1 MNLAVFFFRFGP
13 YHVARLNAVGQRVSL
28 TAIELSGRAMEYAWD
43 PVDAPPTFER
53 VTVFPDHSHRE
64 VSRPVLRRRIG
75 AVLDDA
81 APDAVALPG
90 WDDPGTLAAL
100 DACRSR
106 DIPRVVMSA
115 SSALDAPRT
124 WWREA
129 VKEQVVRSYDAGLVG
144 GTRHADYLQSLGMPT
159 DRTFTGYNVV
169 DNAHFADGAVEARS
183 HADARREAL
192 DLPDRYFLAIGRFI
206 PKKNFARL
214 LDAFARYR
222 TEAADPWDLVLL
234 GDGPLDA
241 DLRAQRADLGLT
253 ESVHLPGFRQYPEL
267 PAYYGLA
274 GAFVHP
280 SLREQWGLVVNE
292 AMAAGLPVAVS
303 DRCGCVPDLVD
314 PGRNGVTFDPNDTD
328 ALVRSLR
335 HLSSD
340 RADRAS
346 MGAASE
352 AIIADWT
359 PDHFATQLLRAADAA
374 IRHRQSHPS
383 TSWMRNGL
391 IHALMRR

>member
-1 MNLAVFFFRFGP
+1 MHLAVLFFRFGP
-13 YHVARLNAVGQRVSL
+13 YHVARLNAVGLRATL
-28 TAIELSGRAMEYAWD
+28 TAIELSGRATEYAWD

-53 VTVFPDHSHRE
+53 VTVFPDRSHRE
-64 VSRPVLRRRIG
+64 VALAVLRDRIG

-100 DACRSR
+100 DACRAR

-144 GTRHADYLQSLGMPT
+144 GTRHAEYLQSLGMPAE
-159 DRTFTGYNVV
+159 RTFTGYNVV
-169 DNAHFADGAVEARS
+169 DNAHFADGAAEARS
-183 HADARREAL
+183 HADARRAAL

-206 PKKNFARL
+206 PKKNFSRL

-222 TEAADPWDLVLL
+222 TEATDPWDLVLL
-234 GDGPLDA
+234 GDGRLDT
-241 DLRAQRADLGLT
+241 DLRTHRAALGLT
-253 ESVHLPGFRQYPEL
+253 TSVHLPGFRQYPEL

-303 DRCGCVPDLVD
+303 DRCGCVSDLVH
-314 PGRNGVTFDPNDTD
+314 PGRNGQAFDPEDLQ
-328 ALVRSLR
+328 ALVRSLL

-340 RADRAS
+340 RTDRAS
-346 MGAASE
+346 MGAASRD
-352 AIIADWT
+352 IIADWT
-359 PDHFATQLLRAADAA
+359 PDHFATQLLRAAKTA
-374 IRHRQSHPS
+374 IHHRQTHPA
-383 TSWMRNGL
+383 TSWMRDGL

>member
-1 MNLAVFFFRFGP
+1 MHLAVLFFRFGP
-13 YHVARLNAVGQRVSL
+13 YHVARLNAVGLRATL
-28 TAIELSGRAMEYAWD
+28 TAIELSGRATEYAWD

-53 VTVFPDHSHRE
+53 VTVFPDRSHRE
-64 VSRPVLRRRIG
+64 VALAVLRDRIG

-100 DACRSR
+100 DACRAR

-144 GTRHADYLQSLGMPT
+144 GTRHAEYLQSLGMPAE
-159 DRTFTGYNVV
+159 RTFTGYNVV
-169 DNAHFADGAVEARS
+169 DNAHFADGAAEARS
-183 HADARREAL
+183 HADARRAAL

-206 PKKNFARL
+206 PKKNFSRL

-222 TEAADPWDLVLL
+222 TEATDPWDLVLL

-241 DLRAQRADLGLT
+241 ELRAQHTELSLT
-253 ESVHLPGFRQYPEL
+253 ESVRLPGFRQYPEL

-274 GAFVHP
+274 GAFIHP

-314 PGRNGVTFDPNDTD
+314 SGRNGVAFDPEDTD
-328 ALVRSLR
+328 ALVRSLL

-340 RADRAS
+340 RTDRAS
-346 MGAASE
+346 MGDASR

-359 PDHFATQLLRAADAA
+359 PDHFATQLLRAAEAA
-374 IRHRQSHPS
+374 IQHRQTHPS
-383 TSWMRNGL
+383 TSWMRDGL